1 MKKLSL
7 LFCLSIMM
15 LVSFRSFATGYG
27 ISLSFTSSSGLTSDT
42 VCAGVTLTF
51 SATPTPSTG
60 SYGYI
65 WNVNGSYAGTS
76 SSTFI
81 TSSLV
86 SGVNKISC
94 LLTNAANDSIYAI
107 SDTLTIT
114 VDTLPVNQPITSAT
128 TPAAVCIGDSITLA
142 DAATGGVW
150 VSGNTVA
157 ATVDSTDGVVTGISL
172 PAGGGFGGGA
182 PSVRIYYIMTN
193 SCGSDSSRI
202 RVNIA
207 APASAIGI
215 SSTTICIDS
224 TVMITD
230 STGGGTWSSSDSTIG
245 SVGFS
250 IGTGFPPAFGEAV
263 TGNTAGTITITYT
276 GTNACGTYT
285 ETVDVTV
292 INCSTSVANVT
303 TISNSCNIYPN
314 PSTGAFNIV
323 ANSDKYTQANCT
335 VANML
340 GEKVKDFTISTNHEA
355 SVNLNIPT
363 GVYFITVS
371 AGEEKYTT
379 KVVIME

>member
-7 LFCLSIMM
+7 FFCLSLMM
-15 LVSFRSFATGYG
+15 LFSFSSFATGYG
-27 ISLSFTSSSGLTSDT
+27 VTISSGLTSDT
-42 VCAGVTLTF
+42 VCSGTIITF
-51 SATPTPSTG
+51 TATPSPGTG

-76 SSTFI
+76 SSTYT
-81 TSSLV
+81 TSTLV

-107 SDTLTIT
+107 SDTITIT
-114 VDTLPVNQPITSAT
+114 IDTLPVNQPIESAT
-128 TPAAVCIGDSITLA
+128 TPAAVCVGDTLNLT

-150 VSGNTVA
+150 VSGTPADASVSSIG
-157 ATVDSTDGVVTGISL
+157 TVTGIAV
-172 PAGGGFGGGA
+172 PAGGGGFGGG

-202 RVNIA
+202 GVSIA

-215 SSTTICIDS
+215 ASTTICIDS
-224 TVMITD
+224 SVMIID

-250 IGTGFPPAFGEAV
+250 IGSGFPPSFGETV
-263 TGNTAGTITITYT
+263 IGNTAGTITITYT

-303 TISNSCNIYPN
+303 TISNSCSIYPN
-314 PSTGAFNIV
+314 PSTGTFNIV
-323 ANSDKYTQANCT
+323 ANSDKYTQANCI
-335 VANML
+335 VANLL

-371 AGEEKYTT
+371 AGEEKYTS